1 MTEQIYPSLIDRRR
15 LLGTA
20 GGLALLSAIGQAAA
34 QSRPSNIKIVCGYAA
49 GGTSDLLSRKVASN
63 FPAGYAKSVIVENKP
78 GALAQLSVQH
88 VMQQPPDGSNILSV
102 SSVLFTLFPFIY
114 KSLPY
119 DAVNDF
125 VTLAA
130 GCEVEYG
137 YAVGPMVPASVR
149 TVPEYVAWA
158 KKDPKNSSLAVAGVL
173 PTMVGALLGKIGGL
187 EIVPVT
193 YKGGAPAVLDTVA
206 GNVPATVT
214 TLGDLQPHIGEGKLR
229 VLAITSDKRN
239 PLMPGVPTFEEQ
251 GMADMVI
258 KTYFGF
264 FAHAKTP
271 ADLVASHSAAIR
283 TALAKKEIAESLA
296 QVGMTVVHADLK
308 KSAELITNDRARWAS
323 IVKRINYQPT

>member
-1 MTEQIYPSLIDRRR
+1 MTQHPFQSGRRA

-20 GGLALLSAIGQAAA
+20 GGLALLSAIGNAVAQAKPA
-34 QSRPSNIKIVCGYAA
+34 NIKIICGYAA
-49 GGTSDLLSRKVASN
+49 GGTSDFLSRKVASKM
-63 FPAGYAKSVIVENKP
+63 PAGYAQSVIVDNKP
-78 GALAQLSVQH
+78 GALAQLA
-88 VMQQPPDGSNILSV
+88 MTYIKQQPADGSNIASV
-102 SSVLFTLFPFIY
+102 SSVLLTLFPFIY

-125 VTLAA
+125 VTLTA

-149 TVPEYVAWA
+149 TIPEYITWVKRDA
-158 KKDPKNSSLAVAGVL
+158 KHATFATAGVL
-173 PTMVGALLGKIGGL
+173 PSMVGTLLSKVGDVAL
-187 EIVPVT
+187 EPVL

-206 GNVPATVT
+206 GNVPAIVT
-214 TLGDLQPHIGEGKLR
+214 TLGDLVPHVAEGKLR

-239 PLMPGVPTFEEQ
+239 PLMRTVPTFVEQ

-264 FAHAKTP
+264 FVHSKTP
-271 ADLVASHSAAIR
+271 ADIVASHSAAIR
-283 TALAKKEIAESLA
+283 AALTDKDVSEALA
-296 QVGMTVVHADLK
+296 QVGMTVRATDVKQSADLIAK
-308 KSAELITNDRARWAS
+308 DRAQWAS

>member
-1 MTEQIYPSLIDRRR
+1 MSEQLSRFSPTRRE

-20 GGLALLSAIGQAAA
+20 GGLALLSAVGRAAA
-34 QSRPSNIKIVCGYAA
+34 QSKPSTIRIVCGYAA

-63 FPAGYAKSVIVENKP
+63 MPAGYANSVIVENKP
-78 GALAQLSVQH
+78 GALAQLAVSYVK
-88 VMQQPPDGSNILSV
+88 QQPPDGSNILSV

-119 DAVNDF
+119 DAMNDF
-125 VTLAA
+125 ATLTA

-149 TVPEYVAWA
+149 TIPEYIAWA
-158 KKDPKNSSLAVAGVL
+158 KRDAKNATFATAGVL
-173 PTMVGALLGKIGGL
+173 PSMVGTLLAKIGNMEL
-187 EIVPVT
+187 VPVT

-214 TLGDLQPHIGEGKLR
+214 TLGDLAPHLGDGKLR

-239 PLMPGVPTFEEQ
+239 PLLPTVPTFAEQ
-251 GMADMVI
+251 GIADMVI

-271 ADLVASHSAAIR
+271 AELMASHSAAIR
-283 TALAKKEIAESLA
+283 SALTKKEIVDSLA
-296 QVGMTVVHADLK
+296 QVGMTVVPTDLK
-308 KSAELITNDRARWAS
+308 QSGELIAQDRARWAS
-323 IVKRINYQPT
+323 VVKRINYQPT